1 MKILCLC
8 PTYGKTPEVIAN
20 SIQCFLDQTYK
31 EAHLLIYDDLGNY
44 EPAAVS
50 LAKEFKNITLVSS
63 LQRCVGIV
71 EKYERMIYLA
81 DYLCLEYDAIALWDD
96 DDIYLP
102 EHLANHAK
110 TLQFPVDWSYP
121 TNVYSTYGNQLRA
134 EESGGRFWASL
145 AITRKSFE
153 RIGGFVKSSLATF
166 DQQSLA
172 KFNALLYRGIPDKEG
187 GPTYVFRWQDT
198 KTIHAQ
204 HFMSDPVNWYDNV
217 TPGYTRSVN
226 FEDIAPRYQSG
237 VPEIVARLCAINAKM
252 AATQA

>member
-1 MKILCLC
+1 MKFLCLC

-20 SIQCFLDQTYK
+20 AIKCFLDQTYK

-44 EPAAVS
+44 RNAE
-50 LAKEFKNITLVSS
+50 LLNRDFDNITLVSS
-63 LQRCVGIV
+63 LQRCPGIV
-71 EKYERMIYLA
+71 PKYERMLELA
-81 DYLCLEYDAIALWDD
+81 KAFGIDYDALALWDD

-110 TLQFPVDWSYP
+110 TLCFPVDWSYP
-121 TNVYSTYGNQLRA
+121 INVYSTYGNQLRA

-145 AITRKSFE
+145 AITRKSFQ
-153 RIGGFVKSSLATF
+153 RVGGFVQSSLATF

-172 KFNALLYRGIPDKEG
+172 KFNALLHRGIPDQEA

-204 HFMSDPVNWYDNV
+204 HFMGDAVNWYNHV
-217 TPGYTRSVN
+217 TPGFTSPVTL
-226 FEDIAPRYQSG
+226 EDVLPRYQSG
-237 VPEIVARLCAINAKM
+237 VPEIVAKLCAINAKM
-252 AATQA
+252 AATQF